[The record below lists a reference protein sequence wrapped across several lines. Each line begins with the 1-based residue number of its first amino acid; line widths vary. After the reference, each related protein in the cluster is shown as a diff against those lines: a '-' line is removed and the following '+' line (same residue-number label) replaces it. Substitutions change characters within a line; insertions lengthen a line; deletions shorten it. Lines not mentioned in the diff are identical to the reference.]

1 MVNTRIDNFYE
12 VCGQAQ
18 KSVHWKHMKGTDFFE
33 HLLRRIVKVKN
44 GEEKSRLEKG
54 EKADL
59 ERLLGIAKNKK
70 PMSFEVFIVQPSLS
84 KQNTSESIMTLLG
97 VTENYLKEVGDIN
110 LTVIVNQ

>member
-1 MVNTRIDNFYE
+1 
-12 VCGQAQ
+12 
-18 KSVHWKHMKGTDFFE
+18 MKGTDFFE